1 MRFVITFAA
10 GVVLHATVFAGHR
23 EWDRHSANIL
33 SSACVLFAA
42 TVISAAVV
50 GNASWTSSFACMSVM
65 TASFVSGLLS
75 SMTVYRLL
83 FHPLRSF
90 PGPIAARITSLW
102 TIKQNVPDLD
112 LYVKMRSL
120 HDRYGDFV
128 RISRFGEHLD
138 ECVVDLV

>member
-1 MRFVITFAA
+1 MRFPITFAA
-10 GVVLHATVFAGHR
+10 GVVLHATVFARHR

-33 SSACVLFAA
+33 ISACVLF
-42 TVISAAVV
+42 VAAVIAV
-50 GNASWTSSFACMSVM
+50 VIIGDASWISSFASVSVM

-83 FHPLRSF
+83 LHPLRSF
-90 PGPIAARITSLW
+90 SGPRVARITSLW
-102 TIKQNVPDLD
+102 VVKQNFPGLN

-128 RISRFGEHLD
+128 RISRFEDHLY